1 MSCQFMVQNPILA
14 NMRESVFF
22 FGTQLANNLV
32 NTEEPVVY
40 KVLFL
45 NLKRFEDFCFW
56 KKQTLLKVLS
66 EVLGEEKVAQKE
78 NNLGCMSS

>member
-1 MSCQFMVQNPILA
+1 MSIYGAKPYFSEYARVRI
-14 NMRESVFF
+14 FF

-40 KVLFL
+40 KVLLL

-66 EVLGEEKVAQKE
+66 EVLGEEEVAPKE
-78 NNLGCMSS
+78 NNIGCMSS

>member
-14 NMRESVFF
+14 NMRESLFF

-40 KVLFL
+40 KVLLL
-45 NLKRFEDFCFW
+45 NLKRFEDFCF
-56 KKQTLLKVLS
+56 
-66 EVLGEEKVAQKE
+66 
-78 NNLGCMSS
+78 

>member
-14 NMRESVFF
+14 NTRESVFF

-40 KVLFL
+40 KVLLL

-66 EVLGEEKVAQKE
+66 EVLGEEEVAQKE